1 MLTCGATHGLHL
13 VASTLVQHG
22 GVVFVEDPTY
32 FLALDV
38 LQSDL
43 GLQIKTFLSVDDHL
57 EQLIANESQNF
68 GESHGRYWGMVYVI
82 PNFQNPT
89 GNKFHCLS
97 IELE

>member
-1 MLTCGATHGLHL
+1 MLSCGATHGLHL
-13 VASTLVQHG
+13 AASTLVQHG

-43 GLQIKTFLSVDDHL
+43 GLQIKTFLSVDNHL

-89 GNKFHCLS
+89 GNDFLLS
-97 IELE
+97 FT